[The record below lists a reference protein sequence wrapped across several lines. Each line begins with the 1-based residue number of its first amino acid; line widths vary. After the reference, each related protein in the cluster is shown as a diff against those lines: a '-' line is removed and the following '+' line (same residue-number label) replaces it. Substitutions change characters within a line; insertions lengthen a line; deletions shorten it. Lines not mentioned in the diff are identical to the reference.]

1 MFNVIETVFG
11 KIIQLNRN
19 KSVKKVLTIFK
30 SWSTNALDNYYCLV
44 DLIIDKTFKVKQQ
57 ITSVSN

>member
-1 MFNVIETVFG
+1 MATVFG

-19 KSVKKVLTIFK
+19 KSVQKVLTIFK
-30 SWSTNALDNYYCLV
+30 SWSTNALDNYYCCLV
-44 DLIIDKTFKVKQQ
+44 DLIIDNTFKVKQQ